1 MLKWFFFQFSSVSAF
16 SNQILWR
23 FCGFVISVE
32 VMPFVVLCFQQQWV
46 LQLGKVMLFISS
58 VTVIKFTFLFP
69 LLFSFIIS
77 LHTYIHT

>member
-1 MLKWFFFQFSSVSAF
+1 MLKWFFFQFSSVSAL

-46 LQLGKVMLFISS
+46 QQLGKVMLFSTS
-58 VTVIKFTFLFP
+58 VTVIKITFLFH
-69 LLFSFIIS
+69 LLSSFVNSLII
-77 LHTYIHT
+77 YR